1 MNCATRLSAERIL
14 KRWKADPESAS
25 SILEAS
31 MVAIIQETM
40 NMEAL
45 LTEFRDFARLP
56 DPEKDWVKLRPLVEE
71 VVHLY
76 SASWPLLSIDT
87 TGIDPET
94 AIKVDRGH
102 IKQVLGNLISN
113 AAEAT
118 GGTGRIWIASEL
130 VKTPD
135 CRYCRILFRDN
146 GRGIPPEHRDK
157 VFLPYFSTKA
167 DGTGLGLAIV
177 EHIVVAHGGRIR
189 FDSTEGTGTVFYID
203 LPKDEETQ

>member
-1 MNCATRLSAERIL
+1 
-14 KRWKADPESAS
+14 
-25 SILEAS
+25 
-31 MVAIIQETM
+31 VAIIQETM

-45 LTEFRDFARLP
+45 LSEFRDFARLP
-56 DPEKDWVKLRPLVEE
+56 EPQKDWVRLQPLVEE
-71 VVHLY
+71 VILLY
-76 SASWPLLSIDT
+76 SASWPLLTMDT
-87 TGIDPET
+87 TGIDPNT
-94 AIKVDRGH
+94 DLKVDRAH
-102 IKQVLGNLISN
+102 IKQILGNLIAN

-146 GRGIPPEHRDK
+146 GKGIPPDLKDK

-189 FDSTEGTGTVFYID
+189 YDSSEGTGTVFYID
-203 LPKDEETQ
+203 LPSNEETQ